1 MRFKKIRGHSRI
13 QKNIQSWLNV
23 CADLDIQRVKEF
35 NYQYIRVDFL
45 PWLNQPIT
53 NSFFKEPNKLT
64 KQLILNGLETIYDS
78 WKVELEKLNQ
88 PYYLKIWLNEPRITK
103 SEVVCAI
110 NGKIEE
116 FEKAF
121 HKIEFEANKQ
131 HITNQMNS
139 DFNWECAVD
148 EDFIFESNIAS
159 FENYLCPKEFFSDR
173 RLIKKA
179 KKKGFKNKIVKDSNG
194 EKDTVYFIPKGK
206 IWIGGK

>member
-13 QKNIQSWLNV
+13 QENIQSW
-23 CADLDIQRVKEF
+23 ADEYGDLDIERVKEF
-35 NYQYIRVDFL
+35 NYEYIRVDLL

-53 NSFFKEPNKLT
+53 NSYIKEPNKLT

-88 PYYLKIWLNEPRITK
+88 PYYLKIWLNEPRISK

-116 FEKAF
+116 FENAF

-131 HITNQMNS
+131 NITNQMNS
-139 DFNWECAVD
+139 GFNWECAVD
-148 EDFIFESNIAS
+148 EDFIFESDIVS
-159 FENYLCPKEFFSDR
+159 FDNYLYPKEFFSDR

-179 KKKGFKNKIVKDSNG
+179 KKKGFRNKIVKGSNG